1 MSRFKDMTQTVWQNT
16 TLNLGHRFSMAVGN
30 DLRFT

>member
-1 MSRFKDMTQTVWQNT
+1 MTQTVWQNA